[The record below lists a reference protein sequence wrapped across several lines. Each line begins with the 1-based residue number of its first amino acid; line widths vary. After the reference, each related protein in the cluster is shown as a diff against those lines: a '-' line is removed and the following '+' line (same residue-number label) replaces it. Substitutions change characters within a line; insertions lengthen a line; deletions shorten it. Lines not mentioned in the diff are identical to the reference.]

1 MASYTVNTGKHATL
15 TPTTVDAITFTS
27 PASFLLLTNRTTSGA
42 SIYFTFGDP
51 TKGVTDPTVAGDDTY
66 HLGIGQTV
74 VMPGDGTAP
83 LVKLISSQ
91 AQAYS
96 VQVV

>member
-1 MASYTVNTGKHATL
+1 MASYTVNIAKHATL
-15 TPTTVDAITFTS
+15 VGDTVDAVTFNN
-27 PASFLLLTNRTTSGA
+27 PASFVLLTNRTTSGA

-51 TKGVTDPTVAGDDTY
+51 TKGVADPTVAGDDTY
-66 HLGIGQTV
+66 HLGIGQTISL
-74 VMPGDGTAP
+74 PGDGTAP

-96 VQVV
+96 VQVI

>member
-1 MASYTVNTGKHATL
+1 MASYTVNTAKHATL
-15 TPTTVDAITFTS
+15 TPDTVENLTFTS
-27 PASFLLLTNRTTSGA
+27 PASFVLLTNRTTSGA

-51 TKGVTDPTVAGDDTY
+51 TKGVANPTVAGDDTY
-66 HLGIGQTV
+66 HLGIGQTLSI
-74 VMPGDGTAP
+74 PGDGTAP

-96 VQVV
+96 VQVI

>member
-1 MASYTVNTGKHATL
+1 MASYTVNIAKHATL
-15 TPTTVDAITFTS
+15 VGNTVDAVTFNN
-27 PASFLLLTNRTTSGA
+27 PASFVLLTNRTTSGA

-66 HLGIGQTV
+66 HLGIGQTISL
-74 VMPGDGTAP
+74 PGDGTAP

-96 VQVV
+96 VQVI

>member
-1 MASYTVNTGKHATL
+1 MAAYTVNTGKHATL
-15 TPTTVDAITFTS
+15 VGNTVDAVTFNN
-27 PASFLLLTNRTTSGA
+27 PASFLMLTNRTTSGA

-51 TKGVTDPTVAGDDTY
+51 TKGVDAPTVAGDDTY

-96 VQVV
+96 VQVI

>member
-1 MASYTVNTGKHATL
+1 MASYTVNIAKHATL
-15 TPTTVDAITFTS
+15 VGDTVDSITFNN
-27 PASFLLLTNRTTSGA
+27 PASFVLLTNRTTSGA

-51 TKGVTDPTVAGDDTY
+51 TKGVTDPTVSGDDTY
-66 HLGIGQTV
+66 HLGIGQTISL
-74 VMPGDGTAP
+74 PGDGTAP

-96 VQVV
+96 VQVI

>member
-15 TPTTVDAITFTS
+15 VGNTVDSITFNN

-51 TKGVTDPTVAGDDTY
+51 TKGVDAPTVAGDDTY

-96 VQVV
+96 VQVI

>member
-1 MASYTVNTGKHATL
+1 MASYTVNTAKHATL
-15 TPTTVDAITFTS
+15 VGNTVDSITFTA

-51 TKGVTDPTVAGDDTY
+51 TKGVDAPTVAGDDTY
-66 HLGIGQTV
+66 HLGIGQTISI
-74 VMPGDGTAP
+74 PGDGTAP

-96 VQVV
+96 VQVI